1 MPKLSKDNWDFRALR
16 TDYVDEVLKN
26 MPNTGDPLATLRFGT
41 SGDGVQPNY
50 EIRTGGGERLPYWG
64 NTHKQ
69 NKDRSNWEDHNL
81 TEPFSRTEVERGFD
95 ISLKSV
101 EVAKK
106 YILSKFKRDPK
117 KYPRP
122 DAKLLPQLIAAVMN
136 GTPIEKA
143 FEDLS
148 KIQNNARDPSQ
159 SPST

>member
-1 MPKLSKDNWDFRALR
+1 MSKLSKETFDFRTLK

-26 MPNTGDPLATLRFGT
+26 MPNTGDPLATLCFGT

-50 EIRTGGGERLPYWG
+50 EIRTGPGQRTPYWG
-64 NTHKQ
+64 NTHKE
-69 NKDRSNWEDHNL
+69 NKDRANLESQNL
-81 TEPFSRTEVERGFD
+81 TEPFSRAEIEKGFD

-106 YILSKFKRDPK
+106 YILSKFKSDPK

-122 DAKLLPQLIAAVMN
+122 DARQLPQLIAAVMN

-143 FEDLS
+143 FEDLHKMRNSVEGPSLTPS
-148 KIQNNARDPSQ
+148 K
-159 SPST
+159 